1 MSKKRLTSSGAIVLG
16 GNMEEN
22 IFTPLPPPYPP
33 PSDNINGG
41 RGVLTDITNTTSPL
55 NHLPPLTKIDNA
67 GGMQLMTS
75 VAGGDHNY
83 SRMMLNNDVMSGGS
97 GSQLSLANRT
107 APSPLGGGG
116 GGAGGFTPVQTAS
129 ELKKV
134 CVTLFFYLTLFYML
148 KISYYFTINYCT
160 YKICTFTF
168 DQNINMVKLFYKIAV

>member
-1 MSKKRLTSSGAIVLG
+1 
-16 GNMEEN
+16 
-22 IFTPLPPPYPP
+22 
-33 PSDNINGG
+33 
-41 RGVLTDITNTTSPL
+41 
-55 NHLPPLTKIDNA
+55 
-67 GGMQLMTS
+67 MTS
-75 VAGGDHNY
+75 VAGGEHSY
-83 SRMMLNNDVMSGGS
+83 SRMMLNNDVMSGS

-107 APSPLGGGG
+107 VPSPLGGGG

-168 DQNINMVKLFYKIAV
+168 DQNINMVKLFL